1 MKNAFLLRSPDRRS
15 AVVLMRD
22 TLAVVHAE
30 LDTPLTAEQ
39 FSSAQAVHA
48 LAPVP
53 VDVELG
59 PYDMERT
66 RYTRCRMTLDSLP
79 TAHAVPSQHPPQH
92 PSQHLPQRLD
102 YSARRRRQ

>member
-39 FSSAQAVHA
+39 FSSAQAIHA

-79 TAHAVPSQHPPQH
+79 GPSAQPQHPPKHMPQN
-92 PSQHLPQRLD
+92 PPQRLD
-102 YSARRRRQ
+102 YSARRRRK